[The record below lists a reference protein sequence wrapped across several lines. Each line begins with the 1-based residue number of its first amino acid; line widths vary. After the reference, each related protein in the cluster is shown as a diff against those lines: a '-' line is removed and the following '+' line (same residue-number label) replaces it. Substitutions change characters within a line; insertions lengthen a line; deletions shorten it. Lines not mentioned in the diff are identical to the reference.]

1 MSGRLPR
8 RRRATCAAALAL
20 ALVAALLAAAPVAAQ
35 GEADGTAGDPEL
47 ATLLA
52 GVEEHP
58 ALRAAQRAVD
68 AARAELSA
76 VRFPIAL
83 EGEVGAQRPSTS
95 VEAGP
100 GIPQEVVDAA
110 GETEWSTSASIRAQL
125 RPLPLGDVATLE
137 AQRRLALERAERRLR
152 RTRASLEAG
161 AVQAAAGLVVA
172 EQGVRIAEAGLA
184 LAHEAAAATETRA
197 ERGAARTRE
206 LERVGLE
213 VARAEERV
221 RSATASRA
229 QALDRLA
236 DLVGPSR
243 RLTRLPAL
251 PPADGED
258 PSVQD
263 AAADVAGAS
272 LGVDSATRDLLPTA
286 RASYAWNTGDG
297 ALSLSLETR
306 TFQPTVGYDTPG
318 PFANGAPADGLPPG
332 LEVEVESSISLGLS
346 FRLGAEG
353 FAAADAAR
361 SRLEAARAGLA
372 SARLDAARDADERA
386 EALRAARAELD
397 FARADRDLARADAS
411 DARRRVELGLATP
424 LEAHR
429 ADLSALQAD
438 LAVTTARIELLSA
451 YLRGYR
457 ELAVPLSEVLP

>member
-1 MSGRLPR
+1 M
-8 RRRATCAAALAL
+8 AALAL
-20 ALVAALLAAAPVAAQ
+20 ALLAALLAGAPVAAQ
-35 GEADGTAGDPEL
+35 GEDAGSARDPEL
-47 ATLLA
+47 AALLA

-58 ALRAAQRAVD
+58 ALRAAQRSVD

-76 VRFPIAL
+76 VRFPVAL

-95 VEAGP
+95 VDAAP
-100 GIPQEVVDAA
+100 GVPQEAIDAA

-125 RPLPLGDVATLE
+125 RPLPLGDIATLE
-137 AQRRLALERAERRLR
+137 AQRRLALEQAERRLR

-161 AVQAAAGLVVA
+161 AVQAAAGLVAA

-184 LAHEAAAATETRA
+184 LAREAAAATELRA
-197 ERGAARTRE
+197 ERGAARTRDV
-206 LERVGLE
+206 ERAELE
-213 VARAEERV
+213 VARAEERL
-221 RSATASRA
+221 RAATASRT
-229 QALDRLA
+229 QAADRLA

-243 RLTRLPAL
+243 RLTRLPSL
-251 PPADGED
+251 PPADVADAGVED
-258 PSVQD
+258 PDVQD
-263 AAADVAGAS
+263 AAADVDGARI
-272 LGVDSATRDLLPTA
+272 GVGAATRDLLPTA

-318 PFANGAPADGLPPG
+318 PFENGAPADELPPG
-332 LEVEVESSISLGLS
+332 LDVEVESSISLGLS

-361 SRLEAARAGLA
+361 SRLAAAEAGLA
-372 SARLDAARDADERA
+372 SARLDAARAADERA

-397 FARADRDLARADAS
+397 FVRADLDLARADAA
-411 DARRRVELGLATP
+411 DVRRRAELGLATP

-451 YLRGYR
+451 HLRGYR